1 MDILFKNITRK
12 RKNLEDDENE
22 YSYLFGNSRVD
33 DDSIQ
38 IPIFAASS
46 IVSRDV
52 KSRKKR
58 EKKLKRSSNWWQE
71 GYPNWDE
78 KQLKENLRINRA
90 I

>member
-58 EKKLKRSSNWWQE
+58 EKK
-71 GYPNWDE
+71 P
-78 KQLKENLRINRA
+78 KQSGGKKVIQTGMKNS
-90 I
+90 